1 MAKMKMKTVRII
13 ALRQD
18 RKRLLEHL
26 QDSALVQLTK
36 SETSR
41 EGFKRVNVSSQMQ
54 VFERNVELTKQALK
68 ILDNASPEKAGML
81 ASFKGRRE
89 IDPDEIGEIA
99 AQAKGVIE
107 ACTKITELD
116 KLCADNAAEQIRIKT
131 QLAQLESWQ
140 NLDIPLNTGDTRS
153 TAVFIGSLPE
163 QYTEQRLKEALAA
176 ENPKLEFETEIQYS
190 EANLTNVVL
199 FAPKSQ
205 KAMAEEAL
213 RALGFARPMSPTH
226 KTPKVKAE
234 RLREK
239 SSELNEQTKKAK
251 EEIAGY
257 AEMREQIKCTQD
269 YFSFRADKYNVI
281 NHLDHSK
288 HVFIIEGYVP
298 EEDCE
303 KLETLCTRV
312 ATCAVSFG
320 DAGDDAPVKL
330 KNSRFAEPA
339 QGILTMYSS
348 PGVTDIDP
356 TPVLAFFF
364 YFFFGMMFSDAGYG
378 LLMVLATGLMIKLF
392 KPDKKMRNNLK
403 LFQYCGVSTTLWGL
417 VFGSIFG
424 DAPAALYNM
433 FTGSKVVMAHS
444 ISNLGDP
451 TPALLTW
458 PTIDPQK
465 DALTLMIISIAFGL
479 IHILVGMGCKFIV
492 CIRQKDYAGAFF
504 DTGLWMLMLIG
515 FAVLAAGLITTPVLV
530 TVGAVIAIACAVGL
544 VLTQGRG
551 KKGVAGKI
559 IGGLASLYDI
569 TSYISDLLSYSRLL
583 ALGLTTGV
591 MAQVFNMLATMM
603 GTNVLGIVFMI
614 VIFLIGHAINIG
626 LNALGAYV
634 HTMRLQ
640 YVEMFSKFY
649 EGGGKEF
656 TPFSLNSKYIKI
668 QEDK

>member
-1 MAKMKMKTVRII
+1 MKTVRII

-36 SETSR
+36 AEKSR
-41 EGFKRVNVSSQMQ
+41 DGFRRVNVTPQMQ
-54 VFERNVELTKQALK
+54 VFERNVDLTQQALK
-68 ILDNASPEKAGML
+68 ILDSVKPEKTSML
-81 ASFKGRRE
+81 DSFKGRRE

-99 AQAKGVIE
+99 KDAKEVIE
-107 ACTKITELD
+107 ICSNITELD
-116 KLCADNAAEQIRIKT
+116 KQCSDNAAEQIRIKT

-140 NLDIPLNTGDTRS
+140 KLDIPLNTTDTKS

-163 QYTEQRLKEALAA
+163 QYSEQRLKEALAK
-176 ENPKLEFETEIQYS
+176 ENPKLEFAVEIQYS
-190 EANLTNVVL
+190 EAAVTNVVV
-199 FAPKSQ
+199 FTPQSQ
-205 KAMAEEAL
+205 KTMAEEAL

-226 KTPKVKAE
+226 KIPKKKAE
-234 RLREK
+234 RLRQKSEELRKSTEK
-239 SSELNEQTKKAK
+239 AE
-251 EEIAGY
+251 EEIASY
-257 AEMREQIKCTQD
+257 ADARDKIKVTQD
-269 YFSFRADKYNVI
+269 YFRLRSDKYNVI

-288 HVFIIEGYVP
+288 HVFVIEGYVP

-303 KLETLCTRV
+303 KLEALCTRV
-312 ATCAVSFG
+312 ATCTVEFG
-320 DAGDDAPVKL
+320 EAGDDAPVKL
-330 KNSRFAEPA
+330 KNNKFAEPA
-339 QGILTMYSS
+339 QGILTMYAA
-348 PGVTDIDP
+348 PGKSDLDP
-356 TPVLAFFF
+356 TPILAFFF

-378 LLMVLATGLMIKLF
+378 ILMVIATGLMIKIF
-392 KPDKKMRNNLK
+392 KPDKKMYNNLK
-403 LFQYCGVSTTLWGL
+403 LFQYCGVSTTIWGL
-417 VFGSIFG
+417 VFGSFFG
-424 DAPAALYNM
+424 DAPAAIANM
-433 FTGSKVVMAHS
+433 FTGTERVMAHS
-444 ISNLGDP
+444 ISNMGDP
-451 TPALLTW
+451 TPALMPW

-479 IHILVGMGCKFIV
+479 VHILVGMGCKFVV
-492 CIRQKDYAGAFF
+492 CLRQKDYGGAFF
-504 DTGLWMLMLIG
+504 DTGLWMLLLIG
-515 FAVLAAGLITTPVLV
+515 FAVLAAGMVTTPVLI

-551 KKGVAGKI
+551 KKGIVGKA

-569 TSYISDLLSYSRLL
+569 TGYISDLLSYSRLL

-603 GTNVLGIVFMI
+603 GTNVLGIVFMV
-614 VIFLIGHAINIG
+614 VIFIVGHLVNIG

-656 TPFSLNSKYIKI
+656 EPFSLNTKYIKI